1 MGPRAG
7 APQRPLPPCNKLLPC
22 SLTAVVL
29 MATPCTKSLGGGGG
43 GCKHGGEEGREIPN
57 LLHRRRANAGPI
69 VRMSALNVAREEGS
83 GRKCHKKQKNLYPL
97 FKTIEATMGGRIAC
111 NGAPGLS
118 LAPTQVRLGASP
130 VFRSNNSWIGVRE
143 HVVANMNLTQKCG
156 LFNAHRRRSELSRCR

>member
-1 MGPRAG
+1 MMGPRAG

-83 GRKCHKKQKNLYPL
+83 GRKCHKKQKKPLTSLKKTSSSNLFSKPS
-97 FKTIEATMGGRIAC
+97 KQPWAVA
-111 NGAPGLS
+111 S
-118 LAPTQVRLGASP
+118 LATGHRGCLWLQHRCDWARVPSFVPTIVGS
-130 VFRSNNSWIGVRE
+130 G
-143 HVVANMNLTQKCG
+143 
-156 LFNAHRRRSELSRCR
+156 